1 MNFTAG
7 ISGLIGLFIANYIVD
22 FVGEI
27 NIVFSGVVSQA
38 VVFLTFAYVK

>member
-7 ISGLIGLFIANYIVD
+7 ISGLIGLFIANYVID

-27 NIVFSGVVSQA
+27 NIVFCGLVSQA
-38 VVFLTFAYVK
+38 IVFLIFAYVK